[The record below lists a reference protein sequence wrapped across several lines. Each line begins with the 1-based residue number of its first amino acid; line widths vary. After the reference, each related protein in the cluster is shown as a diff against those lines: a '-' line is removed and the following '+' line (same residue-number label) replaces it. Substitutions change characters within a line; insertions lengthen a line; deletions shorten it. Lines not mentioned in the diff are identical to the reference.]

1 LLRLPGSW
9 GSVKRSSSSLSG
21 YTILQFYSPTEWN
34 RYRPANRCS
43 RACTQQADNRIFAQ
57 LDKLTHA
64 KRVKSGDAVSAHLV
78 APAKL
83 PNGTELQKGH
93 EACRNHHRRQG
104 EGQQGR
110 PVENGLVVHN
120 RGAKGG
126 QGDDCLDGIGQ
137 SRAAPATE
145 RC

>member
-1 LLRLPGSW
+1 MLSAVRAVSRVTQFFSSILL
-9 GSVKRSSSSLSG
+9 LSG
-21 YTILQFYSPTEWN
+21 IAIGQLTGA
-34 RYRPANRCS
+34 PAP
-43 RACTQQADNRIFAQ
+43 APQQADNRIFAQ

-64 KRVKSGDAVSAHLV
+64 KRVKSSDAVTAHLV

-83 PNGTELQKGH
+83 PNGTELLKGH
-93 EACRNHHRRQG
+93 EACRNHHR
-104 EGQQGR
+104 QGR